1 MIMFVT
7 VCAGAGKTTTLKML
21 TGEELPTAGSAKV
34 AGYDIIEQQNKLRSA
49 VGCAHNSIV
58 KLCVVYLVACC
69 ER

>member
-1 MIMFVT
+1 MQCDGFRTYTGVRVIMFVT

-49 VGCAHNSIV
+49 VGCAHN
-58 KLCVVYLVACC
+58 
-69 ER
+69 